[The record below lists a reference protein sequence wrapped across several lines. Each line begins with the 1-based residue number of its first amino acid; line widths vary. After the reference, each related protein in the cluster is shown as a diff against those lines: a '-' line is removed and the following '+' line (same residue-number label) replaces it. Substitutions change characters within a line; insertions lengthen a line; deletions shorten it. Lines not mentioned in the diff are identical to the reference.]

1 MRRRDLLAAI
11 ALVPGLRSIHSGSG
25 PVGSAGVTPP
35 DADFL
40 ASLPGVLGISGVPG
54 IGMGL
59 VSHGRMTWH
68 AHAGVVFLWA

>member
-1 MRRRDLLAAI
+1 MRRRDLLAAT
-11 ALVPGLRSIHSGSG
+11 ALLPGLRSICGGSE
-25 PVGSAGVTPP
+25 PVGGAGVTPP

-40 ASLPGVLGISGVPG
+40 ALLPGLLGISGVPG

-59 VSHGRMTWH
+59 VSRGRMTWH

>member
-1 MRRRDLLAAI
+1 MRRRDLLAAT
-11 ALVPGLRSIHSGSG
+11 ALLPGLRSICGGSE
-25 PVGSAGVTPP
+25 PVGGAGVTSR

-40 ASLPGVLGISGVPG
+40 AALPGLLGISGVPG

-59 VSHGRMTWH
+59 VYRGRITWH